1 VSRFRKALAAA
12 TMAIAAA
19 GGGLLITAASAV
31 PASASARPAPHGGHT
46 ITVTAHP
53 RTHAASRI
61 GPHDILPCT
70 VKPGAGIK
78 PASCGDQVI
87 YCVIT
92 ANRPEPNT
100 LPGAIVALSTVRCDH
115 PVTQI
120 SLTGTLFLNG
130 APVTSFPGV
139 MQGQTQASAQGGIP
153 CQPGTYT
160 NSASATITLPPGFVI
175 TGGKNPIHAASSPF
189 TTTCN
194 NGGGGGGGGCAVH
207 SLFLAGHP
215 AGRRPSAI
223 SCP

>member
-1 VSRFRKALAAA
+1 MASLTQRNAPLKHLSTGPHPTTRRRSSVSRFRKALAAA

-100 LPGAIVALSTVRCDH
+100 LPGAIVALSTVRC
-115 PVTQI
+115 
-120 SLTGTLFLNG
+120 
-130 APVTSFPGV
+130 
-139 MQGQTQASAQGGIP
+139 
-153 CQPGTYT
+153 
-160 NSASATITLPPGFVI
+160 
-175 TGGKNPIHAASSPF
+175 
-189 TTTCN
+189 
-194 NGGGGGGGGCAVH
+194 
-207 SLFLAGHP
+207 
-215 AGRRPSAI
+215 
-223 SCP
+223 